1 MLIDIVNHNT
11 CQWTHFFHAQID
23 QTYKGGVFRGG
34 GLDQISLV
42 GTVNEEVGDFFPE
55 FLDEL
60 ESDPFI
66 RAVTPWGRF
75 SKEKMESRKES
86 DDGPILWTRPG
97 EQMIPPAELPKS
109 PTKRKR

>member
-1 MLIDIVNHNT
+1 MFDN
-11 CQWTHFFHAQID
+11 QID
-23 QTYKGGVFRGG
+23 SSYCAGVYRGG
-34 GLDQISLV
+34 GLDPISIV
-42 GTVNEEVGDFFPE
+42 GTVNEEVGDYFPD

-66 RAVTPWGRF
+66 RAVTPWGRL
-75 SKEKMESRKES
+75 SKEKMNSRKES

-97 EQMIPPAELPKS
+97 EQMIPPAEMPKS